1 MRQRGRRTGHFPVHV
16 PQARQ
21 GPRATR
27 WLPARP
33 LVQCRAA
40 GVAGG
45 AKATT
50 RSLEAP
56 SVPQADSPSCSLP
69 RETAFW
75 ASLFPNPVTGQLFL
89 WGPGRQGGH
98 LGNQLQDPPSQQS
111 PAHTVTRAATCCG
124 PPVSGWN
131 CCYMGRSRAP
141 VWAASPGRTLLG
153 TRLTYVWDMAGAHP
167 GLAAA
172 TAQRGEGW
180 ASGPWPPR
188 GRQ

>member
-1 MRQRGRRTGHFPVHV
+1 MCRRTDKT
-16 PQARQ
+16 Q
-21 GPRATR
+21 GPPTGSQPDLWCNAEPQV
-27 WLPARP
+27 WPAGQRP
-33 LVQCRAA
+33 PL
-40 GVAGG
+40 G
-45 AKATT
+45 A
-50 RSLEAP
+50 LEAP

-89 WGPGRQGGH
+89 WGPGRQGSH

-124 PPVSGWN
+124 PPVSRRN

-153 TRLTYVWDMAGAHP
+153 TRLTYVWDTAGAHP